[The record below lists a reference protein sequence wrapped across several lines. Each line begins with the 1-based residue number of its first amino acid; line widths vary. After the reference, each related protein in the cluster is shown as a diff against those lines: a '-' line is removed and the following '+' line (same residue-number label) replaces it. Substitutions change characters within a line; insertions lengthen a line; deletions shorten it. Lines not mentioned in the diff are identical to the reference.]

1 MLLNVAFEFHKK
13 SDVLKLGVNGL
24 GLQTTGV
31 KTSLH
36 NNAGDITMAMHDVLE
51 GWRTSQKN
59 DRVAYVNLCEA
70 LNAVDMNSI
79 INKVLEKK

>member
-1 MLLNVAFEFHKK
+1 MLVNVAFEFHKK

-24 GLQTTGV
+24 GLQASQV
-31 KTSLH
+31 KTSLQ

-51 GWRTSQKN
+51 QWRACHKN
-59 DRVAYVNLCEA
+59 YRVAYVNLCEA